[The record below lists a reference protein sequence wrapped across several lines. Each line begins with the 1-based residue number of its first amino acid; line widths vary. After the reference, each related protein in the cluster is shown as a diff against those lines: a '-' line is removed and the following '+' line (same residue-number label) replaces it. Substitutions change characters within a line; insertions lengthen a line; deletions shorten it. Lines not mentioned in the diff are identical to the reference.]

1 MPGTERRRGG
11 GPHPAARLKTELGPE
26 AVPDEFWGEHTSPVA
41 RALLSSAVQ
50 CFARKGFHATTTRD
64 ITTVV
69 GLSPGSLYVHFASKE
84 AVLFHIARTGHE
96 RALAAL
102 TAEPDDG
109 DSARRIRRLVAAHVS
124 WHARHHTVAR
134 VCQYELAALE
144 PAHLEEILE
153 LRQRFSAV
161 VRTTVESG
169 AHEGVFDVPDIDRSV
184 RAILSL
190 GIDLVRWYRLDGA
203 DSPEAL
209 GESYAELAA
218 RMLRTPAAGSSTPD
232 GDAVRPDAGTGA
244 PTGRP

>member
-11 GPHPAARLKTELGPE
+11 GRYPVAAATELTTALGPE
-26 AVPDEFWGEHTSPVA
+26 TVPGEFWGEDTSPVA

-50 CFARKGFHATTTRD
+50 CFAGKGFHATTTRD
-64 ITTVV
+64 ITAVV

-102 TAEPDDG
+102 TSQHDDG
-109 DSARRIRRLVAAHVS
+109 DTRHHVRRLVAGHVS

-144 PAHLEEILE
+144 PEHLAEILD
-153 LRQRFSAV
+153 LRQRFSA
-161 VRTTVESG
+161 TFQAAVERG
-169 AHEGVFDVPDIDRSV
+169 AREGVFDVPDIDRAV

-190 GIDLVRWYRLDGA
+190 GVDLVRWYRLDGA

-218 RMLRTPAAGSSTPD
+218 RML
-232 GDAVRPDAGTGA
+232 GA
-244 PTGRP
+244 

>member
-1 MPGTERRRGG
+1 MSGKERRRGG
-11 GPHPAARLKTELGPE
+11 GRYPAAAAMELTTRLGPE
-26 AVPDEFWGEHTSPVA
+26 TVPDEFWGEHTSPVA

-50 CFARKGFHATTTRD
+50 CFARQGFHATTTRD
-64 ITTVV
+64 ITAVV

-102 TAEPDDG
+102 TAQPDDG
-109 DSARRIRRLVAAHVS
+109 DPRRHIRRLVAAHVS

-144 PAHLEEILE
+144 PAHAEEVLD

-161 VRTTVESG
+161 VRTTVERG
-169 AHEGVFDVPDIDRSV
+169 ARDGAFDVADIDRTV

-190 GIDLVRWYRLDGA
+190 GIDLVRWYRLNNTDT
-203 DSPEAL
+203 PETHNKTN
-209 GESYAELAA
+209 AELAA
-218 RMLRTPAAGSSTPD
+218 RMLGTTGPSTSD
-232 GDAVRPDAGTGA
+232 GGA
-244 PTGRP
+244 R

>member
-1 MPGTERRRGG
+1 MPAKERRRGG
-11 GPHPAARLKTELGPE
+11 GRYPSTAAMELTTNLGPE
-26 AVPDEFWGEHTSPVA
+26 TVPGEFWGEHTSPVA

-64 ITTVV
+64 ITAVV

-102 TAEPDDG
+102 AAQHDDG
-109 DSARRIRRLVAAHVS
+109 DPRRHVRRLVAGHVS

-144 PAHLEEILE
+144 PAHFDEVLR
-153 LRQRFSAV
+153 LRQQFSATV
-161 VRTTVESG
+161 QAAVERGVR
-169 AHEGVFDVPDIDRSV
+169 EGVFDVPDVDRAV

-218 RMLRTPAAGSSTPD
+218 RML
-232 GDAVRPDAGTGA
+232 GA
-244 PTGRP
+244 PSPGGDPLG

>member
-1 MPGTERRRGG
+1 MAGKERRRGG
-11 GPHPAARLKTELGPE
+11 GRYPVAAAVELTTKLGPE
-26 AVPDEFWGEHTSPVA
+26 TVPDEFWGEHTSPVA

-50 CFARKGFHATTTRD
+50 CFARQGFHATTTRD
-64 ITTVV
+64 ITAVV

-84 AVLFHIARTGHE
+84 AVLFHITRTGHE

-102 TAEPDDG
+102 TAQPDDG
-109 DSARRIRRLVAAHVS
+109 DCRQHIRRLVAAHVS

-144 PAHLEEILE
+144 PEHAAEVLD

-161 VRTTVESG
+161 VRTTVEQG
-169 AHEGVFDVPDIDRSV
+169 AREGVFDVADIDRTV

-203 DSPEAL
+203 DSPDAL

-218 RMLRTPAAGSSTPD
+218 RMLGAAGPST
-232 GDAVRPDAGTGA
+232 
-244 PTGRP
+244 

>member
-1 MPGTERRRGG
+1 MSGKERRRGG
-11 GPHPAARLKTELGPE
+11 GRRPAAAAMELTTNLGPE
-26 AVPDEFWGEHTSPVA
+26 TVPDEFWGEHTSPVA

-64 ITTVV
+64 ITAVV
-69 GLSPGSLYVHFASKE
+69 GLSPGSLYVHFPSKE
-84 AVLFHIARTGHE
+84 AVLFHIARIGHE
-96 RALAAL
+96 RALTAL
-102 TAEPDDG
+102 TDRHDDG
-109 DSARRIRRLVAAHVS
+109 DIRRLVAAHVS

-144 PAHLEEILE
+144 PEHFAEVLE

-161 VRTTVESG
+161 MRAAVERGVRD
-169 AHEGVFDVPDIDRSV
+169 GVFDVPDIDRAV

-190 GIDLVRWYRLDGA
+190 GVDLVRWYRLDGA

-218 RMLRTPAAGSSTPD
+218 RMLGAG
-232 GDAVRPDAGTGA
+232 
-244 PTGRP
+244 

>member
-1 MPGTERRRGG
+1 MELT
-11 GPHPAARLKTELGPE
+11 TNLGPE
-26 AVPDEFWGEHTSPVA
+26 TVPGEFWGEHTSPVA

-64 ITTVV
+64 ITAVV
-69 GLSPGSLYVHFASKE
+69 GLSPGSLYVHFSSKE

-102 TAEPDDG
+102 TAQDDDG
-109 DSARRIRRLVAAHVS
+109 DPRRHLRRLVAGHVA

-144 PAHLEEILE
+144 PDHLGEVLE
-153 LRQRFSAV
+153 LRQQFSALV
-161 VRTTVESG
+161 QAAVERGVR
-169 AHEGVFDVPDIDRSV
+169 EGVFDVPDIGRTV

-203 DSPEAL
+203 DSPDAL
-209 GESYAELAA
+209 GESYGELAA
-218 RMLRTPAAGSSTPD
+218 RIVGSSP
-232 GDAVRPDAGTGA
+232 AG
-244 PTGRP
+244 

>member
-1 MPGTERRRGG
+1 MPAKERRRGG
-11 GPHPAARLKTELGPE
+11 GPHPAAMELTTTLGPE
-26 AVPDEFWGEHTSPVA
+26 TVPGEFWGEDTSPVA

-64 ITTVV
+64 ITAVV

-102 TAEPDDG
+102 AVQPDDG
-109 DSARRIRRLVAAHVS
+109 DPGRHIRRLVAGHVS

-134 VCQYELAALE
+134 VCQYELPALE
-144 PAHLEEILE
+144 PAHFDEVLG

-161 VRTTVESG
+161 VQAAVERGVREG
-169 AHEGVFDVPDIDRSV
+169 AFDVPDIDRTV

-190 GIDLVRWYRLDGA
+190 GIDLVRWYRLDGV

-218 RMLRTPAAGSSTPD
+218 RMLGAPSPTGSS
-232 GDAVRPDAGTGA
+232 
-244 PTGRP
+244 

>member
-1 MPGTERRRGG
+1 MSGTERRRGG
-11 GPHPAARLKTELGPE
+11 GRYPVAAAMELTTDLGPE
-26 AVPDEFWGEHTSPVA
+26 SIPGEFWGEHTSPVA

-64 ITTVV
+64 ITAVV

-96 RALAAL
+96 RALAVLA
-102 TAEPDDG
+102 AQQDDG
-109 DSARRIRRLVAAHVS
+109 DARSHVRRLVAGHVS

-134 VCQYELAALE
+134 VCQYELAALAPE
-144 PAHLEEILE
+144 HLGEVLD
-153 LRQRFSAV
+153 LRQQFSAML
-161 VRTTVESG
+161 RTAVERG
-169 AHEGVFDVPDIDRSV
+169 AREGVFDVPDIDRAV

-218 RMLRTPAAGSSTPD
+218 RML
-232 GDAVRPDAGTGA
+232 GA
-244 PTGRP
+244 PSPTGEGPG

>member
-1 MPGTERRRGG
+1 MAKERRRGG
-11 GPHPAARLKTELGPE
+11 GRHPASAAMELTTNLGPE
-26 AVPDEFWGEHTSPVA
+26 TVPGEFWGEHTSPVA

-64 ITTVV
+64 ITAVV

-102 TAEPDDG
+102 TAEHDDG
-109 DSARRIRRLVAAHVS
+109 EPRRHLRRLVAGHVS

-144 PAHLEEILE
+144 PDHLGEVLD
-153 LRQRFSAV
+153 LRQQFSALV
-161 VRTTVESG
+161 QAAVERG
-169 AHEGVFDVPDIDRSV
+169 VHEGVFDVPDVDRTV

-203 DSPEAL
+203 DSPDTL

-218 RMLRTPAAGSSTPD
+218 RMVGSSSK
-232 GDAVRPDAGTGA
+232 G
-244 PTGRP
+244 

>member
-1 MPGTERRRGG
+1 MPEKKRGG
-11 GPHPAARLKTELGPE
+11 GRHPVAAAMELTTSLGPE
-26 AVPDEFWGEHTSPVA
+26 TVPGEFWGEDTSPVA

-64 ITTVV
+64 ITAVV
-69 GLSPGSLYVHFASKE
+69 GLSPGSLYVHFPSKE
-84 AVLFHIARTGHE
+84 AVLFRIARTGHE

-102 TAEPDDG
+102 SAEPDDG
-109 DSARRIRRLVAAHVS
+109 DTRRHLRRLAAAHVT

-134 VCQYELAALE
+134 VCQYELAALSPE
-144 PAHLEEILE
+144 HLDEILV
-153 LRQRFSAV
+153 LRQRFSAMVQAV
-161 VRTTVESG
+161 VERGVR
-169 AHEGVFDVPDIDRSV
+169 EGVFDVPDIDRSV

-218 RMLRTPAAGSSTPD
+218 RMLSPSPNG
-232 GDAVRPDAGTGA
+232 
-244 PTGRP
+244 